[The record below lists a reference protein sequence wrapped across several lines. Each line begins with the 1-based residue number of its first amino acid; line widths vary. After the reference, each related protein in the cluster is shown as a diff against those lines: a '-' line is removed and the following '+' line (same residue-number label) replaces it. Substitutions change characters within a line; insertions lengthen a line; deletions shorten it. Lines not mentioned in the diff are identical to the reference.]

1 MRQIFPCGVC
11 GKQHRERSGVERGLL
26 SDRSP
31 LGSGVLVA
39 PAETADVLS
48 AIRTYRG
55 TSPRMVGFG
64 TLILQALPP
73 D

>member
-11 GKQHRERSGVERGLL
+11 AKQHRERSGVERGLL

-31 LGSGVLVA
+31 LGSGVLVT

-48 AIRTYRG
+48 AIRTCRG
-55 TSPRMVGFG
+55 TSPQMVGFG
-64 TLILQALPP
+64 TLILEALPA